1 MHPTEAIIYKSDVNL
16 QKATNGIVL
25 SPSYWIDGII
35 ILPIVLIVVVHFHSS
50 GCFIMGLWEAPSF
63 PGRSRPAIS
72 GGQGGA
78 VFPKISMTKIPR
90 FFGHQQQFLIARILK
105 RWEKKQVPEIDMIYD
120 KYQGN
125 ASIPYD
131 DHPEC

>member
-1 MHPTEAIIYKSDVNL
+1 
-16 QKATNGIVL
+16 
-25 SPSYWIDGII
+25 
-35 ILPIVLIVVVHFHSS
+35 
-50 GCFIMGLWEAPSF
+50 MGLWEAPSF